1 MGAWDRYY
9 AKVHKGK
16 YVPASWPIGH
26 QSGGACSGGIEVWVD
41 AIPHVTEVESQHEN
55 RATPHLGSSLGYSL
69 DSVGLGTHQKDCRSR
84 RGTSGG

>member
-1 MGAWDRYY
+1 MGDRDRHR
-9 AKVHKGK
+9 AEIHRGK
-16 YVPASWPIGH
+16 HVLTSRPIGH
-26 QSGGACSGGIEVWVD
+26 QSGVVNEGIEVWVD